1 MMQDGKPLPLT
12 KVIVLASNP
21 LLPLAG
27 PSETPPLS
35 SSTAAVWRL
44 QSWAATVLRQ
54 KVGW

>member
-1 MMQDGKPLPLT
+1 MQDGEAPPLT
-12 KVIVLASNP
+12 KVVVLAHNP
-21 LLPLAG
+21 LLPLAR

-35 SSTAAVWRL
+35 SSTAAVWRF